1 MNHCFLCGQD
11 FPIGGMRMVLARG
24 GSHLCEPCAQT
35 ERGKRLVQAL
45 FAKPDNDYRESHG
58 GTRFQRAMR
67 HWLRSPRWTR

>member
-1 MNHCFLCGQD
+1 MNHCFLCGGND
-11 FPIGGMRMVLARG
+11 FPAGSMVMAKGGA
-24 GSHLCEPCAQT
+24 HICQNCAQT